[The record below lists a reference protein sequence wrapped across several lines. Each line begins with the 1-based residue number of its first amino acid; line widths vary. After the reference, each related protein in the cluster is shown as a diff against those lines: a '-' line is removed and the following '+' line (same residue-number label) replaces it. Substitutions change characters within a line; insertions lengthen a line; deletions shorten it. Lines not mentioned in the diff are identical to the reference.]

1 MTGKKG
7 GLLCIIYKYW
17 YWQNTKWSPQLEIY
31 AHGFMKGFRK
41 FGLKARCMI
50 SRQGSSLLFRVRLYY
65 HHHYLLSSSWNKHHK
80 SSNSCYYKTAFILF
94 YLYCLFHVESWI
106 LNYCSA
112 SGGWSYYEMPLKQKH
127 TSNWRSGLM
136 ALCEF
141 FAGNMLRLSCLSCL
155 ILSQPTRMSDCHR
168 WIFCLHLSWLE
179 VSMHGEDRA

>member
-1 MTGKKG
+1 
-7 GLLCIIYKYW
+7 
-17 YWQNTKWSPQLEIY
+17 
-31 AHGFMKGFRK
+31 MKGFRK

-141 FAGNMLRLSCLSCL
+141 FAGNMLRLSCLFWLLKLPFRYLPWDAPEHVKIQSQSDSCL